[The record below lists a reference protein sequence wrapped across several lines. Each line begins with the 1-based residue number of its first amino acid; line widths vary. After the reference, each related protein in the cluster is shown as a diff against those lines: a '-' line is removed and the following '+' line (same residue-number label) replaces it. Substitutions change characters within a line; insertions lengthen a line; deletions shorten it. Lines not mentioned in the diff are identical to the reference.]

1 MNGPSSR
8 FLLLAAAATA
18 ALAAGCGGSS
28 NGSGGGAYGGGPKT
42 TSAAAPTT
50 PAAAPAA
57 AAPAGAQALALA
69 AKESGGLSLAPTAL
83 KAKAGTVALKLDNPG
98 GNGLPHAIAI
108 EGNGVAQSG
117 AIAQPGGT
125 SSLSVKLKPGKYTFY
140 CPVGNH
146 RAQGMQGTLTVG

>member
-18 ALAAGCGGSS
+18 ALAAGCGSS
-28 NGSGGGAYGGGPKT
+28 SSSGGGGAYSGGGPKT
-42 TSAAAPTT
+42 TSAAAATT
-50 PAAAPAA
+50 PAA

-69 AKESGGLSLAPTAL
+69 AKESGGLSLAPAAL
-83 KAKAGTVALKLDNPG
+83 KAKAGTVTLKLDNPG
-98 GNGLPHAIAI
+98 GNGLAHAIAI
-108 EGNGVAQSG
+108 TGNGVAQSG

-146 RAQGMQGTLTVG
+146 RAQGMEGTLTVG